1 MHTWRDC
8 VLLPYFCF
16 FVGAGL
22 EDLFRFWGEG
32 VRISGLAGVPARLRA
47 RRLKVSPS
55 GRRAAGTFPAPNLR
69 FSDVGVSPLAGHTSQ
84 TSCPRSRGTW
94 SRGPAGWMLRRAC
107 WQQLREIDPCAL
119 PGSVASAAA
128 RGSIESSSLRGRAA
142 RRALGKYG
150 VCLRWGTGAGR
161 PRRAGCV
168 SPGAS
173 PLGPLPQLLGLRG
186 SRVRGTQSVEGI
198 PPLPITRSQA
208 WQALGVWTTRFGRY
222 CSVGA
227 SVSPSEE

>member
-1 MHTWRDC
+1 M
-8 VLLPYFCF
+8 LGF
-16 FVGAGL
+16 
-22 EDLFRFWGEG
+22 
-32 VRISGLAGVPARLRA
+32 SGQAGVPARLRA
-47 RRLKVSPS
+47 RRPKVSPS
-55 GRRAAGTFPAPNLR
+55 GRRTAGTLPAPNLR

-84 TSCPRSRGTW
+84 TSCPRSRGAW

-107 WQQLREIDPCAL
+107 WQQLRGIDPRAR
-119 PGSVASAAA
+119 PGSVGSAAA

-161 PRRAGCV
+161 PRPADRV

-173 PLGPLPQLLGLRG
+173 PLGPLSQLLGLRG
-186 SRVRGTQSVEGI
+186 SRVRGTQSAEGML
-198 PPLPITRSQA
+198 PLPITRSQA
-208 WQALGVWTTRFGRY
+208 WQALAAWTARFGRH
-222 CSVGA
+222 CSVRA